1 MLCHDDYVLLASIR
15 GVKGLEK
22 VYLLRRDDVINLR
35 DLRLMT
41 YLKYMRF
48 KVSLCDEEV
57 TKAIENGKEISLN
70 DLTGIKKE
78 FYDRVNEVIKV
89 LSKVLKEYV
98 ALISAGEWV

>member
-1 MLCHDDYVLLASIR
+1 MLCYDNYVLLASVR

-35 DLRLMT
+35 DMKLMT
-41 YLKYMRF
+41 YLRYMRF

-57 TKAIENGKEISLN
+57 TKAIENGEEISLD
-70 DLTGIKKE
+70 DLAVIKKE

-98 ALISAGEWV
+98 TLISTRI